1 MMYTYE
7 GAIERQ
13 EGGWL
18 VTFPAFPG
26 CLGDGDTVQAACES
40 AALSLQLAIAEYVDE
55 GMALPRQPI
64 NEPPRAVFT
73 VEVTDSFIAETK
85 CMTLKQAAEE
95 LGVSQGRITQ
105 LLTSGQLEAYEA
117 GGKRLVT
124 IASVNR
130 RKANPPAPHRP
141 KKKRAEG

>member
-1 MMYTYE
+1 MMYMYE
-7 GAIERQ
+7 GSIEMQ
-13 EGGWL
+13 AGGWL

-26 CLGDGDTVQAACES
+26 CLGDGDTVQDACES
-40 AALSLQLAIAEYVDE
+40 AAISLKLVIAEYVDA
-55 GMALPRQPI
+55 GMALPRQSI
-64 NEPPRAVFT
+64 SEPPSAVFA
-73 VEVTDSFIAETK
+73 VEVTDDFISETK
-85 CMTLKQAAEE
+85 CMTLKQASEE

-130 RKANPPAPHRP
+130 RKENPPAPHRP
-141 KKKRAEG
+141 KKQHVEG